1 MSAVPGLLRAPGD
14 LQGRDRLR
22 PRRRASGLRAGSG
35 VLLECHRQPADQ
47 DDHRAHAASARSAAD
62 PARRHV
68 QPTPH
73 RGGCGHS
80 GASDPFKTSPRKP
93 TSASVRRAR
102 PRRRCDQLD
111 DVLGG
116 QPRARQIRCDSVR
129 DGSRATCRRC
139 SCTSGTRFPHRID
152 RAAPDGRVRAAH
164 RRCAADVPLHAAA
177 SRALRRVVGA
187 AARDCVSVAAT
198 MFAVRVGLRNTAVT
212 AHVLSRWW
220 R

>member
-1 MSAVPGLLRAPGD
+1 MIYKAVIAFRRGGEQVVCVQAAMYSWSAIDNRLTRMITEHMLPRLDRPRIPLGGTSSQLRTAGAAGTRGPQTRSKRHRGNRPRRPCGALGHAVGVINSTTFEEANRAPG
-14 LQGRDRLR
+14 
-22 PRRRASGLRAGSG
+22 
-35 VLLECHRQPADQ
+35 
-47 DDHRAHAASARSAAD
+47 
-62 PARRHV
+62 
-68 QPTPH
+68 
-73 RGGCGHS
+73 
-80 GASDPFKTSPRKP
+80 
-93 TSASVRRAR
+93 
-102 PRRRCDQLD
+102 
-111 DVLGG
+111 
-116 QPRARQIRCDSVR
+116 IRCDSVR

-177 SRALRRVVGA
+177 SRALRRVGGA
-187 AARDCVSVAAT
+187 AARDGVVSVVAT